1 VRLYL
6 RRAGL
11 VALILLPVPILLF
24 VFQPGIALGAMGL
37 VLGVIGTT
45 LSLII
50 LFGALF
56 LWARSKW

>member
-1 VRLYL
+1 MRIRL

-11 VALILLPVPILLF
+11 IALFLLALPILLF
-24 VFQPGIALGAMGL
+24 VFQPSIALGAWGMA
-37 VLGVIGTT
+37 LGVVGTT
-45 LSLII
+45 LSPLI